1 MTLEEQIRSNR
12 IRSGMLVLCFGLVF
26 VGIGAAVQ
34 AVYGGN
40 ALIIIAAIAFAYALF
55 AWFANGSMIA
65 SWTGARPVTKDEY
78 PELVRAVENA
88 SIGAGLAQT
97 PQVRVVDD
105 PCPNAF
111 AAGGSP
117 KTAYICA
124 TSGLLQMMDKRE
136 LEAVVAH
143 EVGHIRDRD
152 VRLMS
157 LAAVLVGVVALVA
170 DIALRLAFFGGLGGG
185 RRRSGGGNPILIIVG
200 IAGLIIAPIAAF
212 GIQMALSRR
221 REYMADEASAEITGD
236 PEGLALALWKLKED
250 TTELRHVNRAT
261 AHLYIETPLNNA
273 SGIRS
278 ALSGLFDTHPSLDAR
293 IESLEKMGGFKIT
306 DLVGTASA

>member
-12 IRSGMLVLCFGLVF
+12 IRSAMLVLSFGLVF

-40 ALIIIAAIAFAYALF
+40 FLIIIAAIAFAYALF
-55 AWFANGSMIA
+55 SWFANGSMIA
-65 SWTGARPVTKDEY
+65 SWTGARPVAKEEY

-117 KTAYICA
+117 KTAYIAA
-124 TSGLLQMMDKRE
+124 TSGLLQMMDRRE

-143 EVGHIRDRD
+143 EAGHIRNRD

-170 DIALRLAFFGGLGGG
+170 DIALRFAFFGGG
-185 RRRSGGGNPILIIVG
+185 RRRGGGGGANLILMIVG
-200 IAGLIIAPIAAF
+200 FAGLIIAPIAAF

-250 TTELRHVNRAT
+250 TTELRHANRAT
-261 AHLYIETPLNNA
+261 AHLYIETPLNNT
-273 SGIRS
+273 SGARA

-293 IESLEKMGGFKIT
+293 IESLEKMGGFRIS
-306 DLVGTASA
+306 DLVDAQTA

>member
-12 IRSGMLVLCFGLVF
+12 IRSGMLVLSFGLVF
-26 VGIGAAVQ
+26 VAIGAAVQ
-34 AVYGGN
+34 AMYGGFS
-40 ALIIIAAIAFAYALF
+40 LIAISAIAFTYAIF
-55 AWFANGSMIA
+55 SWFANGRMIA
-65 SWTGARPVTKDEY
+65 SWTGARLVTKEEY

-88 SIGAGLAQT
+88 SIGAGLEQP

-117 KTAYICA
+117 KSAYVAA
-124 TSGLLQMMDKRE
+124 TTGLLGLMDKRE
-136 LEAVVAH
+136 LEAVMAH
-143 EVGHIRDRD
+143 EIGHVRNRD

-170 DIALRLAFFGGLGGG
+170 DIALRFAIFGGGK
-185 RRRSGGGNPILIIVG
+185 RRGGNPILMIVG
-200 IAGLIIAPIAAF
+200 IVMLILAPIAAA

-221 REYMADEASAEITGD
+221 REYLADGSSAEITGD

-250 TTELRHVNRAT
+250 KTELRHANRAT

-273 SGIRS
+273 KGLRAS
-278 ALSGLFDTHPSLDAR
+278 LSSLFATHPSLDSR
-293 IESLEKMGGFKIT
+293 IESLERIGGFSLPALIGPQPR
-306 DLVGTASA
+306 LS

>member
-12 IRSGMLVLCFGLVF
+12 IRSGMLVLSFGLVF
-26 VGIGAAVQ
+26 VAIGTAVQ
-34 AVYGGN
+34 AMYGGFS
-40 ALIIIAAIAFAYALF
+40 LIAISAIAFTYAIF
-55 AWFANGSMIA
+55 SWFANGRMIA
-65 SWTGARPVTKDEY
+65 SWTGARLVTKEEY

-88 SIGAGLAQT
+88 SIGAGLEQP

-117 KTAYICA
+117 KSAYVAA
-124 TSGLLQMMDKRE
+124 TTGLLGLMDKRE
-136 LEAVVAH
+136 LEAVMAH
-143 EVGHIRDRD
+143 EIGHVRNRD

-170 DIALRLAFFGGLGGG
+170 DIALRFAIFGGGK
-185 RRRSGGGNPILIIVG
+185 RRGGNPILMIVG
-200 IAGLIIAPIAAF
+200 IVMLILAPIAAA

-221 REYMADEASAEITGD
+221 REYLADGSSAEITGD

-250 TTELRHVNRAT
+250 KTELRHANRAT

-273 SGIRS
+273 KGLRAS
-278 ALSGLFDTHPSLDAR
+278 LSSLFATHPSLDSR
-293 IESLEKMGGFKIT
+293 IESLERIGGFSLPALIGPQPR
-306 DLVGTASA
+306 LS

>member
-12 IRSGMLVLCFGLVF
+12 IRSGMLVLSFGLVF

-34 AVYGGN
+34 ALYGGVS
-40 ALIIIAAIAFAYALF
+40 LIVIAGVAFIYAIFS
-55 AWFANGSMIA
+55 WFANGSMIG
-65 SWTGARPVTKDEY
+65 SWTGARLVTKEQY

-88 SIGAGLAQT
+88 AIGAGLEQP

-117 KTAYICA
+117 KSSYIAA
-124 TSGLLQMMDKRE
+124 TTGLLGIMDKRE

-143 EVGHIRDRD
+143 EIGHVRNRD

-170 DIALRLAFFGGLGGG
+170 DLALRFAFFGGG
-185 RRRSGGGNPILIIVG
+185 RRRGGGNPILMIVG
-200 IAGLIIAPIAAF
+200 IAMLILAPIAAF
-212 GIQMALSRR
+212 GIQMSLSRR
-221 REYMADEASAEITGD
+221 REYLADGSSAEITGD
-236 PEGLALALWKLKED
+236 PEGLALALWKLKGD
-250 TTELRHVNRAT
+250 KTELRHANRAT
-261 AHLYIETPLNNA
+261 AHLYIETPLNNT
-273 SGIRS
+273 SGARA
-278 ALSGLFDTHPSLDAR
+278 ALSGLFNTHPSLDAR
-293 IESLEKMGGFKIT
+293 IELLEKMGGFQLSA
-306 DLVGTASA
+306 LVGEQPHLA

>member
-12 IRSGMLVLCFGLVF
+12 IRSGMLVLSFGLVF
-26 VGIGAAVQ
+26 VAIGAAVQ
-34 AVYGGN
+34 AMYGGFS
-40 ALIIIAAIAFAYALF
+40 LIAISAIAFIYAIF
-55 AWFANGSMIA
+55 SWFANGRMIA
-65 SWTGARPVTKDEY
+65 SWTGARLVTKEEY

-88 SIGAGLAQT
+88 SIGAGLEQP

-117 KTAYICA
+117 KSAYVAA
-124 TSGLLQMMDKRE
+124 TTGLLGLMDKRE
-136 LEAVVAH
+136 LEAVMAH
-143 EVGHIRDRD
+143 EIGHVRNRD

-170 DIALRLAFFGGLGGG
+170 DIALRFAIFGGGK
-185 RRRSGGGNPILIIVG
+185 RRGGNPILMIVG
-200 IAGLIIAPIAAF
+200 IVMLILAPIAAA

-221 REYMADEASAEITGD
+221 REYLADGSSAEITGD

-250 TTELRHVNRAT
+250 KTELRHTNRAT

-273 SGIRS
+273 KGLRAS
-278 ALSGLFDTHPSLDAR
+278 LSSLFATHPSLDSR
-293 IESLEKMGGFKIT
+293 IESLERIGGFSLPALIGPQPR
-306 DLVGTASA
+306 LS